1 MSTDVFI
8 SYSRKDSEIADK
20 LCKAMDKVGISY
32 FIDRKGIS
40 GGEHFVKTISKE
52 IISCKFFVFIGSSNA
67 YQSKWTMKEVTFAF
81 QEKGGN
87 YIIPMLTDKSPLPI
101 ELRFLFTNV
110 NVIQRDEDI
119 LKQAINALLRALGRS
134 LSEPFNFQDAYKK
147 LKESRKGYIEKLRFR
162 KFEEKYGPVSELDIY
177 NSSYFKEVLYA
188 VDLPFK
194 IVRPQ
199 FLYAKN
205 YDWDLITRLFIT
217 SDNYNVTTTIGTDYF
232 FDFSK
237 RWKINPQNEPEIV
250 LEVTGSNSD
259 GFWETRGIHELEEYE
274 IYDLHEKL
282 LMELLD
288 SMLKWEFSKAKNSPP
303 DKKLKLE
310 KEIAL
315 IEKSV
320 FLERI
325 KHFESVGDFHE
336 GRAKVHL
343 NNSIGFIDEQGVLV
357 TPIEYEDASDFSEGL
372 ACVCDKESDYGYIDR
387 EGNVVIPFKWFTAS
401 TFRNG
406 VAEVQDENFNS
417 YLIDKEGNL
426 INN

>member
-1 MSTDVFI
+1 MGTDVFI
-8 SYSRKDSEIADK
+8 SYSRKDTEIATK
-20 LCKAMDKVGISY
+20 LCKVLGNAGLSY

-52 IISCKFFVFIGSSNA
+52 IISCKIFIFIGSSNA

-87 YIIPMLTDKSPLPI
+87 NIIPMLTDESPLPI

-110 NVIQRDEDI
+110 NVIQPSENNI
-119 LKQAINALLRALGRS
+119 KQTINALLRMLGRS
-134 LSEPFNFQDAYKK
+134 LSEPFCFQDAYIK
-147 LKESRKGYIEKLRFR
+147 LKDSRKGHTDKILFG

-199 FLYAKN
+199 FLNAKN

-217 SDNYNVTTTIGTDYF
+217 SDKYNETSTFGTDYF

-237 RWKINPQNEPEIV
+237 KWKINPQNEPEIV

-259 GFWETRGIHELEEYE
+259 GFWVKRGIYELEEYE
-274 IYDLHEKL
+274 TYNLYEEL

-288 SMLKWEFSKAKNSPP
+288 SILAWDYSKKRNSPY

-310 KEIAL
+310 KDIAL

-320 FLERI
+320 FLERT
-325 KHFESVGDFHE
+325 KHFDSVSDFNE
-336 GRAKVHL
+336 GRAKVYL
-343 NNSIGFIDEQGVLV
+343 NNSIGYIDEKGVLI
-357 TPIEYEDASDFSEGL
+357 TAIEYEDASDFSEGL
-372 ACVCDKESDYGYIDR
+372 ACVCDRDSDYGYIDR

-401 TFRNG
+401 PFKNG
-406 VAEVQDENFNS
+406 VAEVQDEDLNC
-417 YLIDKEGNL
+417 YLIDKKGRL
-426 INN
+426 IK